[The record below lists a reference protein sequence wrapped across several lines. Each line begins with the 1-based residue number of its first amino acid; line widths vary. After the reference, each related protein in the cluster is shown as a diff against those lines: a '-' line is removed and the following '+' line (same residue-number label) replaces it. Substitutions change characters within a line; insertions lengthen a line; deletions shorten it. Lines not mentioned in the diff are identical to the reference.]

1 MRRGNPPWRSAGRQH
16 RFQVTT
22 HAGGMVDSA
31 TYDATAPAR
40 LAETLY

>member
-22 HAGGMVDSA
+22 HAEWRDAACKAGGIIGFN
-31 TYDATAPAR
+31 
-40 LAETLY
+40 E